1 MRNPLRVCATA
12 SPEAVFPPRVFTT
25 LLLTKQWHTY
35 TKTAVNL
42 AKHTAGCLSAV
53 LNRLFGSR
61 SAGTIGILTY
71 HRISPIVAGV
81 PEPAVNVTPERF
93 RRQIAGLLSRGF
105 TIRPL
110 GNVLECLSRGE
121 EIPPQTIVVTFDDG
135 YGCVHTN
142 AWPVLRELNVP
153 ATVFV
158 STAYL
163 DAERPFPFDPWAT
176 AHLDH
181 VPVDTY
187 RPLTTAQCREMVESG
202 LIELGAHTHTHGDF
216 RGRPDA
222 FRRDLQTSVDV
233 LQAHFGLPEVTFAFP
248 YGRPDMG
255 FVSDELIAA
264 ARQTGVTCA
273 LSTEMKLNKPQSD
286 PFTWG
291 RFNVDPWDNT
301 STLAAKL
308 DGWYGWAPKL
318 GRAVKCLLSHKNHK
332 VATVGRAMSRLCYA
346 NTLGRDQRKT
356 TL

>member
-1 MRNPLRVCATA
+1 MRNTW
-12 SPEAVFPPRVFTT
+12 SS
-25 LLLTKQWHTY
+25 Q
-35 TKTAVNL
+35 TAVNL

-61 SAGTIGILTY
+61 SAGAIGILTY
-71 HRISPIVAGV
+71 HRISPMVPGV

-93 RRQIAGLLSRGF
+93 RRQIAGLLDRGF

-110 GNVLECLSRGE
+110 GKVLERLARDE
-121 EIPPQTIVVTFDDG
+121 AIPPQTVVVTFDDG

-153 ATVFV
+153 ATVFI

-176 AHLDH
+176 AYLDR
-181 VPVDTY
+181 VPADAY
-187 RPLTTAQCREMVESG
+187 LPLTTAQCREMLADA

-216 RGRPDA
+216 RGRPEA
-222 FRRDLQTSVDV
+222 FRRDLQTSIDI
-233 LQAHFGLPEVTFAFP
+233 LRSRFGLPAVTFAFP

-291 RFNVDPWDNT
+291 RFNVDSWDNA

-318 GRAVKCLLSHKNHK
+318 GRAAKRLLSHKNHK
-332 VATVGRAMSRLCYA
+332 AATVGRAMSHDYV
-346 NTLGRDQRKT
+346 TQIH
-356 TL
+356 